1 MGGYNHHKGGN
12 PGKKTSKNNMRNKH
26 DQTAICKP
34 WSEPMLK
41 GKSPQSHRKKQRNLL
56 LRRRSHALLPSAS
69 CRIRPLTPMG
79 GNMATWQHG
88 RWGYHGFGLPTHSFL
103 MVEQKLEFTL
113 RKNDIGIIYID
124 IDIWPQWGGI
134 ANSHNLSAHSW

>member
-12 PGKKTSKNNMRNKH
+12 PGEKKTKNNMRWTWGCLKLDRNKH

-41 GKSPQSHRKKQRNLL
+41 GKSPQSHWKKQRNLL
-56 LRRRSHALLPSAS
+56 LRRRSHALLPIAS
-69 CRIRPLTPMG
+69 CRRRPLTPMG

-113 RKNDIGIIYID
+113 RKNEIGIIYV
-124 IDIWPQWGGI
+124 
-134 ANSHNLSAHSW
+134 